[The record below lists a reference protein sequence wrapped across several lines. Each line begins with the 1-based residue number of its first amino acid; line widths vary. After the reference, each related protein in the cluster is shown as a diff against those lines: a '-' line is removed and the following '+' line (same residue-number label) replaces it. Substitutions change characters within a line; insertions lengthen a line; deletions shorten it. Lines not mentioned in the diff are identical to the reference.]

1 MTSNSSVVPVSA
13 SLYVG
18 DLDADVTETMLYEIF
33 NTVAVVSSVRIC
45 RDALTRR
52 SLGYAY
58 VNYNSVADAERALD
72 TLNFTCIRGRP
83 CRIMWCL
90 RDPASRRNNDGNVF
104 VKNLDK
110 TIDNKTLFDTFSLFG
125 NIMSCKIATDVEGK
139 SLGYGFIHFEHSESA
154 KEAISRLN
162 GAVLGDSPIYVGKF
176 QKKAERFS
184 EKDKTFTNVYVKHI
198 PKAWTEEL
206 LYKIFGEYGK
216 ISSLVL
222 QTDSR
227 GRPFGF
233 VNFEDPDSAK
243 AAVSALHNAQVTP
256 LGVELSSEESSKQG
270 DLGGNSSEKANEDS
284 SRGRMSSKTAES
296 PDGKKR
302 VSTGGERSTAE
313 FEANANSSSASKG
326 GDRGNTKAS
335 GALDNTFNVVDV
347 QPNRLYVSRA
357 QKKNERQAVLKSQ
370 HDAVKENTQRYQGVN
385 LYVKNLADSISED
398 DLRSLFEPF
407 GTVSSVSIK
416 LDDSGASRGFG
427 FVSFISPDEATKA
440 ITEMH
445 LKLVRGKPLYV
456 GLHERK
462 EQRALRLQ
470 QRIRG
475 GMPQVLRPGTIP
487 PGPPGVHSTP
497 MQFGVPPQ
505 MYFIPGNPT
514 AMPTTTMT
522 HNRTLVPNGF
532 PNQSS
537 MNNHPWRPSP
547 TRVGGYGTAG
557 GTTPQMVNGHQIGTH
572 YGGGV
577 LQAGAVVN
585 TVHGS
590 GNVPG
595 SVSGGPA
602 GGGVSVPAGAPII
615 QGGPSSVPGHQIQ
628 QHGGIQV
635 GQSQRGNGGG
645 AITGSSQR
653 MHGNRHVQNGVR
665 TGSNGGG
672 SHGPGNHHQLQKQ
685 GIKFPQNHKGGV
697 PGPNGTVISP
707 DMMQGNRQID
717 PTMVPGNN
725 PMMQNPLIPQPDM
738 PLTAATLAA
747 ASPSM
752 QKQLLGEKLFPI
764 IAQFQPELAGKITGM
779 MLEMDNSELLEIL
792 SSDIEIKNKVD
803 EAMLVLERAQQ
814 QIST

>member
-1 MTSNSSVVPVSA
+1 MTNTSSVVPVSA

-33 NTVAVVSSVRIC
+33 NSVAVVSSVRIC

-110 TIDNKTLFDTFSLFG
+110 SIDNKTLFDTFSLFG

-139 SLGYGFIHFEHSESA
+139 SLGYGFIHFEHADSA

-162 GAVLGDSPIYVGKF
+162 GAVLGDRPIYVGKF

-198 PKAWTEEL
+198 PKSWTEDL
-206 LYKIFGEYGK
+206 LYKIFGVYGK

-222 QTDSR
+222 QSDTK

-233 VNFEDPDSAK
+233 VNFESPESAK
-243 AAVSALHNAQVTP
+243 AAVAALHNALVTP
-256 LGVELSSEESSKQG
+256 TGVELDSNADTTGDKETGANAESSKQESG
-270 DLGGNSSEKANEDS
+270 ETGKKQSASSETSKESSGASNEESAQNED
-284 SRGRMSSKTAES
+284 
-296 PDGKKR
+296 D
-302 VSTGGERSTAE
+302 
-313 FEANANSSSASKG
+313 SADKSIS
-326 GDRGNTKAS
+326 A
-335 GALDNTFNVVDV
+335 DV

-357 QKKNERQAVLKSQ
+357 QKKNERQVVLKSQ
-370 HDAVKENTQRYQGVN
+370 HEAVKESHQRYQGVN
-385 LYVKNLADSISED
+385 LYVKNLADSIDEEE
-398 DLRSLFEPF
+398 LRSMFEPF
-407 GTVSSVSIK
+407 GSVSSVSIK
-416 LDDSGASRGFG
+416 TDESGASRGFG
-427 FVSFISPDEATKA
+427 FVSFLSPDEATKA

-475 GMPQVLRPGTIP
+475 GAVAPVLRPGAIP
-487 PGPPGVHSTP
+487 QGPPGVHGAP

-505 MYFIPGNPT
+505 MYFIPGNPNV
-514 AMPTTTMT
+514 ATTMQHGRAMVT
-522 HNRTLVPNGF
+522 GGF
-532 PNQSS
+532 PNQNA
-537 MNNHPWRPSP
+537 MNNPWRPNP
-547 TRVGGYGTAG
+547 TRMPYTGGIPQMTGGPQIAAYNGGVIQQNAVPNGAAGANGSAQNGVAGNAPGIQNGQNVRAG
-557 GTTPQMVNGHQIGTH
+557 GN
-572 YGGGV
+572 
-577 LQAGAVVN
+577 N
-585 TVHGS
+585 
-590 GNVPG
+590 
-595 SVSGGPA
+595 
-602 GGGVSVPAGAPII
+602 
-615 QGGPSSVPGHQIQ
+615 
-628 QHGGIQV
+628 
-635 GQSQRGNGGG
+635 
-645 AITGSSQR
+645 QR
-653 MHGNRHVQNGVR
+653 MHNRHVQNGGQGR
-665 TGSNGGG
+665 SGA
-672 SHGPGNHHQLQKQ
+672 HGHQAQQMQKQ
-685 GIKFPQNHKGGV
+685 GFKFPQNVKGSDMQRV
-697 PGPNGTVISP
+697 
-707 DMMQGNRQID
+707 DMMQGRQID
-717 PTMVPGNN
+717 PSTGSLV
-725 PMMQNPLIPQPDM
+725 QNPLLAQQEV

-752 QKQLLGEKLFPI
+752 QKQLLGERLFPI

-779 MLEMDNSELLEIL
+779 MLEMDNNELLEL
-792 SSDIEIKNKVD
+792 LNSDVEIKNKVD
-803 EAMLVLERAQQ
+803 EAMVVLERAQQ

>member
-1 MTSNSSVVPVSA
+1 MIIETKGFSIVLAKQTESDSSRRRPIEKMTNTNNVVPVSA

-33 NTVAVVSSVRIC
+33 NSVAVVSSVRIC

-110 TIDNKTLFDTFSLFG
+110 SIDNKTLFDTFSLFG

-139 SLGYGFIHFEHSESA
+139 SLGYGFIHFEHADSA

-162 GAVLGDSPIYVGKF
+162 GAVLGDRPIYVGKF

-198 PKAWTEEL
+198 PKSWTEDL
-206 LYKIFGEYGK
+206 LYKIFGAYGK

-222 QTDSR
+222 QSDGR

-233 VNFEDPDSAK
+233 VNFENPDSAK
-243 AAVSALHNAQVTP
+243 AAVAALHNALVTP
-256 LGVELSSEESSKQG
+256 VGVELDSSAGETTTTPAEKSETGVNSTETPSKQESGEASNKKHVALGNDASKESSGSSNEESTT
-270 DLGGNSSEKANEDS
+270 NEEDS
-284 SRGRMSSKTAES
+284 IDKTI
-296 PDGKKR
+296 
-302 VSTGGERSTAE
+302 
-313 FEANANSSSASKG
+313 SA
-326 GDRGNTKAS
+326 
-335 GALDNTFNVVDV
+335 DV

-357 QKKNERQAVLKSQ
+357 QKKNERQVVLKSQ
-370 HDAVKENTQRYQGVN
+370 HEAVKESHQRYQGVN
-385 LYVKNLADSISED
+385 LYVKNLADSISEEE
-398 DLRSLFEPF
+398 LRSMFEPF

-416 LDDSGASRGFG
+416 TDESGVSRGFG
-427 FVSFISPDEATKA
+427 FVSFLSPDEATKA

-475 GMPQVLRPGTIP
+475 GAVPTVMRPGAIP
-487 PGPPGVHSTP
+487 PGPPGVHGAP

-505 MYFIPGNPT
+505 MYFIPGNPNVAAT
-514 AMPTTTMT
+514 AMPHGRAM
-522 HNRTLVPNGF
+522 VAGGF
-532 PNQSS
+532 PNQNS
-537 MNNHPWRPSP
+537 MNNPWRPNP
-547 TRVGGYGTAG
+547 ARMPYTAAG
-557 GTTPQMVNGHQIGTH
+557 GMPPQMAGGPGPQMAPYN
-572 YGGGV
+572 GGV
-577 LQAGAVVN
+577 IQQNGAAAAN
-585 TVHGS
+585 
-590 GNVPG
+590 
-595 SVSGGPA
+595 GPA
-602 GGGVSVPAGAPII
+602 QNGVAGNAAPGV
-615 QGGPSSVPGHQIQ
+615 QNNQNARATG
-628 QHGGIQV
+628 
-635 GQSQRGNGGG
+635 GNG
-645 AITGSSQR
+645 QR
-653 MHGNRHVQNGVR
+653 MHNRHVQ
-665 TGSNGGG
+665 GGGQGGGRSG
-672 SHGPGNHHQLQKQ
+672 SHGHQAQMQKQ
-685 GIKFPQNHKGGV
+685 GFKFPQNMKA
-697 PGPNGTVISP
+697 SDMQRA
-707 DMMQGNRQID
+707 DMMQNRPMD
-717 PTMVPGNN
+717 PSNAALVQGT
-725 PMMQNPLIPQPDM
+725 LIPQPEV
-738 PLTAATLAA
+738 PLTAAALAA

-752 QKQLLGEKLFPI
+752 QKQLLGERLFPI

-779 MLEMDNSELLEIL
+779 MLEMDNSELLELL
-792 SSDIEIKNKVD
+792 SSDVEIKNKVD
-803 EAMLVLERAQQ
+803 EAMVVLERAQQ

>member
-1 MTSNSSVVPVSA
+1 MTGNSSVVPVSA

-139 SLGYGFIHFEHSESA
+139 SLGYGFIHFEHADSA

-198 PKAWTEEL
+198 PKTWTEEL

-222 QTDSR
+222 QTDSK

-243 AAVSALHNAQVTP
+243 AAVSALHNALVTP
-256 LGVELSSEESSKQG
+256 VGVELNTEEFSNQSNTSSGGSNKAVENSSKEGQTSSSSGVDSSEGKKKTTMAGDNTGDSESSNATLSEDQNKAAGG
-270 DLGGNSSEKANEDS
+270 D
-284 SRGRMSSKTAES
+284 
-296 PDGKKR
+296 DGK
-302 VSTGGERSTAE
+302 
-313 FEANANSSSASKG
+313 SAK
-326 GDRGNTKAS
+326 T
-335 GALDNTFNVVDV
+335 DV

-370 HDAVKENTQRYQGVN
+370 HDAVKENNQRYQGVN
-385 LYVKNLADSISED
+385 LYVKNLADSITED

-407 GTVSSVSIK
+407 GTVSSVNIK
-416 LDDSGASRGFG
+416 VDESGVSRGFG
-427 FVSFISPDEATKA
+427 FVSFLSPDEATKA

-470 QRIRG
+470 QRIRSG
-475 GMPQVLRPGTIP
+475 IPPVLRPGAIP
-487 PGPPGVHSTP
+487 PGPPGVHGAP

-514 AMPTTTMT
+514 GVPATAMP
-522 HNRTLVPNGF
+522 HGRALVPNGF
-532 PNQSS
+532 PNQNNMS
-537 MNNHPWRPSP
+537 NHPWRPSP
-547 TRVGGYGTAG
+547 TRVGGYGTTGAV
-557 GTTPQMVNGHQIGTH
+557 PQMVNGPQIGGH
-572 YGGGV
+572 YNGGV
-577 LQAGAVVN
+577 LQANAV
-585 TVHGS
+585 S
-590 GNVPG
+590 GTVPG
-595 SVSGGPA
+595 PGNVSGGPS
-602 GGGVSVPAGAPII
+602 GVPSGVPVPPGSAPGI
-615 QGGPSSVPGHQIQ
+615 QGGGAGAVSGHAV
-628 QHGGIQV
+628 QHGGIQT
-635 GQSQRGNGGG
+635 GQNQRGSGPTGGN
-645 AITGSSQR
+645 QR
-653 MHGNRHVQNGVR
+653 IHNRHVQGNGSGR
-665 TGSNGGG
+665 TGGP
-672 SHGPGNHHQLQKQ
+672 HGPGNHQVQKQ
-685 GIKFPQNHKGGV
+685 GVKFAQNHKGGAS
-697 PGPNGTVISP
+697 GPNSAEI
-707 DMMQGNRQID
+707 MQNGRQID
-717 PTMVPGNN
+717 PALVSGS
-725 PMMQNPLIPQPDM
+725 PMMQGHMIPQPDM

-752 QKQLLGEKLFPI
+752 QKQLLGERLFPI

-803 EAMLVLERAQQ
+803 EAMVVLERAQQ

>member
-1 MTSNSSVVPVSA
+1 MTNNSSIVPVSA

-139 SLGYGFIHFEHSESA
+139 SLGYGFIHFEHADSA

-198 PKAWTEEL
+198 PKTWTEEL

-222 QTDSR
+222 QTDSK

-243 AAVSALHNAQVTP
+243 AAVAALHNALVTP
-256 LGVELSSEESSKQG
+256 VGVELNADESSNQSNTG
-270 DLGGNSSEKANEDS
+270 SGGPSDKAIEDS
-284 SRGRMSSKTAES
+284 STGAQASSSLGAESSDEKKTA
-296 PDGKKR
+296 
-302 VSTGGERSTAE
+302 
-313 FEANANSSSASKG
+313 KG
-326 GDRGNTKAS
+326 GDKANDS
-335 GALDNTFNVVDV
+335 ESNNATLAPGEDQTGKTVGGDDSKLAKTDI

-370 HDAVKENTQRYQGVN
+370 HDAVKENNQRYQGVN
-385 LYVKNLADSISED
+385 LYVKNLADSITED

-407 GTVSSVSIK
+407 GTISSVSIK
-416 LDDSGASRGFG
+416 VDESGVSRGFG
-427 FVSFISPDEATKA
+427 FVSFLSPDEATKA

-475 GMPQVLRPGTIP
+475 GIPPVLRPGAIP
-487 PGPPGVHSTP
+487 PGPPGVHGAP

-514 AMPTTTMT
+514 GVPATAMP
-522 HNRTLVPNGF
+522 HGRALVPNGF
-532 PNQSS
+532 PNQNGMS
-537 MNNHPWRPSP
+537 NHPWRPNP
-547 TRVGGYGTAG
+547 TRVGGYNTTGTV
-557 GTTPQMVNGHQIGTH
+557 PQMVNGPQIGSH
-572 YGGGV
+572 Y
-577 LQAGAVVN
+577 
-585 TVHGS
+585 S
-590 GNVPG
+590 GNVLQGNAVSGSVSASGSVSG
-595 SVSGGPA
+595 SVSGGPSGVPVPP
-602 GGGVSVPAGAPII
+602 GGGTPGI
-615 QGGPSSVPGHQIQ
+615 QGGSSAGAVSGHPV
-628 QHGGIQV
+628 QHSGIQT
-635 GQSQRGNGGG
+635 GQNQRGSGPAGGNQRVHNRNVQGSSGGRAGG
-645 AITGSSQR
+645 A
-653 MHGNRHVQNGVR
+653 
-665 TGSNGGG
+665 
-672 SHGPGNHHQLQKQ
+672 HGPGSHHQMQKQ
-685 GIKFPQNHKGGV
+685 GMKFTQNHKGGAS
-697 PGPNGTVISP
+697 GHGTAVGP
-707 DMMQGNRQID
+707 DMMQNGRQID
-717 PTMVPGNN
+717 STMVSGN
-725 PMMQNPLIPQPDM
+725 PMMQSHMMPQPDI

-752 QKQLLGEKLFPI
+752 QKQLLGERLFPI

-803 EAMLVLERAQQ
+803 EAMVVLERAQQ

>member
-1 MTSNSSVVPVSA
+1 MTSNNNVVPVSA

-33 NTVAVVSSVRIC
+33 NSVAVVSSVRIC

-110 TIDNKTLFDTFSLFG
+110 SIDNKTLFDTFSLFG

-139 SLGYGFIHFEHSESA
+139 SLGYGFIHFEHADSA

-162 GAVLGDSPIYVGKF
+162 GAVLGDRPIYVGKF

-198 PKAWTEEL
+198 PKSWTEDL
-206 LYKIFGEYGK
+206 LYKIFGVYGK

-222 QTDSR
+222 QSDSK

-233 VNFEDPDSAK
+233 VNFENPDSAK
-243 AAVSALHNAQVTP
+243 AAVAALHNALVTP
-256 LGVELSSEESSKQG
+256 VGVELNSTADTPADKEAGADSETSSKQESG
-270 DLGGNSSEKANEDS
+270 EASNKKQTTSNETSKDSSGTSNEESAHNEDGS
-284 SRGRMSSKTAES
+284 ADKN
-296 PDGKKR
+296 
-302 VSTGGERSTAE
+302 VSA
-313 FEANANSSSASKG
+313 
-326 GDRGNTKAS
+326 
-335 GALDNTFNVVDV
+335 DV

-357 QKKNERQAVLKSQ
+357 QKKNERQVVLKSQ
-370 HDAVKENTQRYQGVN
+370 HEAVKESHQRYQGVN
-385 LYVKNLADSISED
+385 LYVKNLADSISEE
-398 DLRSLFEPF
+398 DLRSMFEPF

-416 LDDSGASRGFG
+416 TDESGVSRGFG
-427 FVSFISPDEATKA
+427 FVSFLSPDEATKA

-475 GMPQVLRPGTIP
+475 GAVPPVLRPGAIP
-487 PGPPGVHSTP
+487 PGPPGVHGAP

-505 MYFIPGNPT
+505 MYFIPGNPNVAAT
-514 AMPTTTMT
+514 AMPHGRAMVTG
-522 HNRTLVPNGF
+522 GF
-532 PNQSS
+532 PNQNT
-537 MNNHPWRPSP
+537 MNNPWRPNP
-547 TRVGGYGTAG
+547 TRMPYTAG
-557 GTTPQMVNGHQIGTH
+557 GVPPQMTGGPQMTAYNGSVIQQN
-572 YGGGV
+572 GV
-577 LQAGAVVN
+577 SPNGAANATGSVQNGVAGNA
-585 TVHGS
+585 
-590 GNVPG
+590 VPG
-595 SVSGGPA
+595 VQGTQNNRTGGNN
-602 GGGVSVPAGAPII
+602 
-615 QGGPSSVPGHQIQ
+615 
-628 QHGGIQV
+628 
-635 GQSQRGNGGG
+635 QR
-645 AITGSSQR
+645 I
-653 MHGNRHVQNGVR
+653 HNRHVQGNGQ
-665 TGSNGGG
+665 GGRPG
-672 SHGPGNHHQLQKQ
+672 SHSHQVQQMQKQ
-685 GIKFPQNHKGGV
+685 GFKFPQNVKGSEMQRV
-697 PGPNGTVISP
+697 
-707 DMMQGNRQID
+707 DMIQNRQMD
-717 PTMVPGNN
+717 PSNGALV
-725 PMMQNPLIPQPDM
+725 QNPLIPQPDV

-752 QKQLLGEKLFPI
+752 QKQLLGERLFPI

-779 MLEMDNSELLEIL
+779 MLEMDNNELLELL

-803 EAMLVLERAQQ
+803 EAMVVLERAQQ

>member
-1 MTSNSSVVPVSA
+1 MTSNNNVVPVSA

-33 NTVAVVSSVRIC
+33 NSVAVVSSVRIC

-110 TIDNKTLFDTFSLFG
+110 SIDNKTLFDTFSLFG

-139 SLGYGFIHFEHSESA
+139 SLGYGFIHFEHADSA

-162 GAVLGDSPIYVGKF
+162 GAVLGDRPIYVGKF

-198 PKAWTEEL
+198 PKSWTEDL
-206 LYKIFGEYGK
+206 LYKIFGVYGK

-222 QTDSR
+222 QSDSK

-233 VNFEDPDSAK
+233 VNFENPDSAK
-243 AAVSALHNAQVTP
+243 AAVAALHNALVTSV
-256 LGVELSSEESSKQG
+256 GVELDSTAETSAENEAGADSETSSKQESG
-270 DLGGNSSEKANEDS
+270 EAFNKKQNASNEASKDSSGSSNEECTQNED
-284 SRGRMSSKTAES
+284 GPADKN
-296 PDGKKR
+296 
-302 VSTGGERSTAE
+302 VSA
-313 FEANANSSSASKG
+313 
-326 GDRGNTKAS
+326 
-335 GALDNTFNVVDV
+335 DV

-357 QKKNERQAVLKSQ
+357 QKKNERQVVLKSQ
-370 HDAVKENTQRYQGVN
+370 HEAVKESHQRYQGVN
-385 LYVKNLADSISED
+385 LYVKNLADSINEE
-398 DLRSLFEPF
+398 DLRSMFEPF

-416 LDDSGASRGFG
+416 TDESGVSRGFG
-427 FVSFISPDEATKA
+427 FVSFLSPDEATKA

-475 GMPQVLRPGTIP
+475 GAVPPVLRPGAIP
-487 PGPPGVHSTP
+487 PGPPGVHGAP

-505 MYFIPGNPT
+505 MYFIPGNPNVAAT
-514 AMPTTTMT
+514 AMPHGRAMVTG
-522 HNRTLVPNGF
+522 GF
-532 PNQSS
+532 PNQNA
-537 MNNHPWRPSP
+537 MNNPWRPNP
-547 TRVGGYGTAG
+547 ARMTYTAG
-557 GTTPQMVNGHQIGTH
+557 GMPPQMAGGPQMTAYNGNVIQQS
-572 YGGGV
+572 GV
-577 LQAGAVVN
+577 APNGAAGATGSVQNGVTGN
-585 TVHGS
+585 TVS
-590 GNVPG
+590 GVQNAQNNRT
-595 SVSGGPA
+595 GG
-602 GGGVSVPAGAPII
+602 
-615 QGGPSSVPGHQIQ
+615 
-628 QHGGIQV
+628 
-635 GQSQRGNGGG
+635 NN
-645 AITGSSQR
+645 QR
-653 MHGNRHVQNGVR
+653 MHNRHVQGNGQ
-665 TGSNGGG
+665 GGRPG
-672 SHGPGNHHQLQKQ
+672 SHGQVQQMQKQ
-685 GIKFPQNHKGGV
+685 GFKFPQNVKGSEMQRV
-697 PGPNGTVISP
+697 
-707 DMMQGNRQID
+707 DMIQNRQMD
-717 PTMVPGNN
+717 PSNGALV
-725 PMMQNPLIPQPDM
+725 QNPLIPQPDV

-752 QKQLLGEKLFPI
+752 QKQLLGERLFPI

-779 MLEMDNSELLEIL
+779 MLEMDNNELLELL

-803 EAMLVLERAQQ
+803 EAMVVLERAQQ